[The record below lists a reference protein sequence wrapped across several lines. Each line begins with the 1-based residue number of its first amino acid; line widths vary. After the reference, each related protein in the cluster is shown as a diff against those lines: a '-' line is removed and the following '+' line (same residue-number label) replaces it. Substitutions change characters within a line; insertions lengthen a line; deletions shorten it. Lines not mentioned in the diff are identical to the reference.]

1 MREIK
6 TNDRDRLTEMIK
18 QANTLYLGYL
28 ESIDQKGLIDTE
40 GRAEYIADY
49 LIANGVILPP
59 CKAGDTVYRIVYP
72 CNGEPPLIIK
82 GQVLEVAMTE
92 NSKNSIDYRFY
103 FWADGEGFERRI
115 YSLWC
120 WWSDV
125 GKTVFLTREEA
136 EKFLEEL
143 NNNGN

>member
-1 MREIK
+1 M
-6 TNDRDRLTEMIK
+6 TDRDRLIELLNSVQCKVNCCVAVDKRCTDLDNLDRCQI
-18 QANTLYLGYL
+18 QAI
-28 ESIDQKGLIDTE
+28 S
-40 GRAEYIADY
+40 DY
-49 LIANGVILPP
+49 LIENGVIVPP
-59 CKAGDTVYRIVYP
+59 CKVGDTVYRIVYP
-72 CNGEPPLIIK
+72 CNGEPPLIVK

-103 FWADGEGFERRI
+103 FWADGEDFERRM

-143 NNNGN
+143 NDNGN